1 MFNVHCA
8 TCCAVRS
15 VKFVRR
21 AQTPWFDLTNLTAS
35 DDSDGRGLRRRSKH
49 RGSRLPNETG
59 RVVAARIP
67 ASSVASSQCCE
78 QAQLLC
84 CAVSHKKKSLP
95 SDAFMR
101 DALSDDAAATPRSAL
116 PGRGARALTSSQ
128 PAPSGASGP
137 PTTLLIITACAAI
150 SWCCSLHLRLQPD

>member
-1 MFNVHCA
+1 
-8 TCCAVRS
+8 
-15 VKFVRR
+15 
-21 AQTPWFDLTNLTAS
+21 
-35 DDSDGRGLRRRSKH
+35 
-49 RGSRLPNETG
+49 
-59 RVVAARIP
+59 
-67 ASSVASSQCCE
+67 
-78 QAQLLC
+78 
-84 CAVSHKKKSLP
+84 
-95 SDAFMR
+95 MR

>member
-1 MFNVHCA
+1 MIKLADEEMHNADAFGDYADHSPICQIA
-8 TCCAVRS
+8 
-15 VKFVRR
+15 
-21 AQTPWFDLTNLTAS
+21 
-35 DDSDGRGLRRRSKH
+35 
-49 RGSRLPNETG
+49 
-59 RVVAARIP
+59 
-67 ASSVASSQCCE
+67 
-78 QAQLLC
+78 
-84 CAVSHKKKSLP
+84 SHKE
-95 SDAFMR
+95 FMR